1 MNSAFFTKAHSNMV
15 VKMLYFSYLKLYITS
30 VMTNYYDISIALAG
44 VCQSAALVQSY
55 AQRGSADQASFIASL
70 RTLLVLQPDSTLNV
84 YDNDLRHLKL
94 GLETSLAQFGGGKG
108 TIDTEIGR
116 YWISLL
122 ALSAKLEKNPTAK
135 TALAK
140 RLQQIERQLQ
150 LLSLSDEQMISNLAA
165 IYSDIISPL
174 GSRIQVKGPQHILS
188 RVDIQNRIRATLL
201 AGIRSGILWQ
211 QMGGSRWQFL
221 FARKKILQQTKAL
234 YQSL

>member
-1 MNSAFFTKAHSNMV
+1 
-15 VKMLYFSYLKLYITS
+15 
-30 VMTNYYDISIALAG
+30 MTNYYDISIALAG
-44 VCQSAALVQSY
+44 VCQSAALVQSF
-55 AQRGSADQASFIASL
+55 AQKGIVDQASFMASL

-84 YDNDLRHLKL
+84 YDNDLHHLKL

-108 TIDTEIGR
+108 PIDTEIGR
-116 YWISLL
+116 YWINLL

-135 TALAK
+135 AALAK

-150 LLSLSDEQMISNLAA
+150 LISLSDEQMISNLAA

-174 GSRIQVKGPQHILS
+174 GSRIQVKGSQQILS

-221 FARKKILQQTKAL
+221 FARNKILQQTKAL